1 MDRIKPKLFSVMKS
15 YTKEQFIKDVIA
27 GIIVAIIAMPF
38 AIAFALVSGVTP
50 EKGLYTAII
59 AGFIVSF
66 LGGSRVQISGPSAA
80 SATIVA
86 GIVARNGI
94 EGLAIATLMAGVL
107 LIIMGLLKFGRLL
120 RFIPYTLT
128 TGFTSGAA
136 LIIFI
141 GQLKDFFGITYQEKP
156 TDTFDKLKVLFNHF
170 DNINIQAFI
179 IGAISLAILIIW
191 PRINRKIPGS
201 LIAVIVAAAA
211 VKLLNLEV
219 NTIGSLY
226 EISSKLPVIDIPSI
240 KFSSIRLLMP
250 DAFTIAILVSIE
262 SLLSCVVSD
271 GMIGSKHR
279 SNMELVAQGTGNIFS
294 SLFGGI
300 PATGAIAR
308 TAANIKNGGRTPIAG
323 MVHAIVLFLVLVA
336 LMPYAALI
344 PMPTI
349 AAILFIVAYNMSEWR
364 VFSELF
370 KSSPKSDILVLVVSF
385 VLTIVFDLVVAIEAG
400 VIMAAILF
408 MKRMADV
415 ADVQG
420 WKYSDDD
427 SGDEY
432 PNDLEHIR
440 YKKVPKHTVVYEING
455 PMFFGAADKIMNIS
469 LETGVRVVILRMRSM
484 PAMDINA
491 LQSLQKVLKACRKK
505 DIQLILS
512 HVQVQPLKV
521 MQKAG
526 FDKQLGKDYFCS
538 NIDEALAL
546 SGTMNKL

>member
-94 EGLAIATLMAGVL
+94 EGLATATLMAGIL

-201 LIAVIVAAAA
+201 LIAVIFAAAA

-219 NTIGSLY
+219 STIGSLY
-226 EISSKLPVIDIPSI
+226 EISSKLPVIDIP
-240 KFSSIRLLMP
+240 
-250 DAFTIAILVSIE
+250 
-262 SLLSCVVSD
+262 
-271 GMIGSKHR
+271 
-279 SNMELVAQGTGNIFS
+279 
-294 SLFGGI
+294 
-300 PATGAIAR
+300 
-308 TAANIKNGGRTPIAG
+308 
-323 MVHAIVLFLVLVA
+323 
-336 LMPYAALI
+336 
-344 PMPTI
+344 
-349 AAILFIVAYNMSEWR
+349 
-364 VFSELF
+364 
-370 KSSPKSDILVLVVSF
+370 
-385 VLTIVFDLVVAIEAG
+385 
-400 VIMAAILF
+400 
-408 MKRMADV
+408 
-415 ADVQG
+415 
-420 WKYSDDD
+420 
-427 SGDEY
+427 
-432 PNDLEHIR
+432 
-440 YKKVPKHTVVYEING
+440 
-455 PMFFGAADKIMNIS
+455 
-469 LETGVRVVILRMRSM
+469 
-484 PAMDINA
+484 
-491 LQSLQKVLKACRKK
+491 
-505 DIQLILS
+505 
-512 HVQVQPLKV
+512 
-521 MQKAG
+521 
-526 FDKQLGKDYFCS
+526 
-538 NIDEALAL
+538 
-546 SGTMNKL
+546 